1 MNNLHKKA
9 TVIIRSVGERTEKLC
24 RELILAQGI
33 PTENLFLIK
42 EAPFSAA
49 LRKSFEIGIANGLP
63 WTLCNDADV
72 LLRPGSIEKMLSIA
86 ESHDQ
91 AILEFQGLVI
101 DKFFG
106 GPRAG
111 GPHLYRTNLIIKAM
125 EYFEV
130 TRDKIRPETVLLNT
144 MKSKGYPWLSLP
156 EVFGLHDSFQYYK
169 DIYRKCF
176 VFAHKHQALRD
187 LFLSIWSM
195 QVSQDRDFQ
204 VAFMGFSAGNCY
216 NQKVVIDST
225 QDIYELNFDDLPFDE
240 KKELDDNLI
249 TLSDI
254 ETIISTWIEPSIY
267 QSIYSPILK
276 KSIEDS
282 KIFVTNLNAKNKKFR
297 NKFKKIIR
305 LLTFIIGKIFQNIGK
320 KIMSLSEKIS

>member
-1 MNNLHKKA
+1 MTDLSQKV
-9 TVIIRSVGERTEKLC
+9 TVVIRSVGERTEQLC
-24 RELILAQGI
+24 QELILAQGI
-33 PTENLFLIK
+33 PTENLFIIR

-49 LRKSFEIGIANGLP
+49 LHKSFEIGIANGLP

-72 LLRPGSIEKMLSIA
+72 LLRPGSINKMLSIA
-86 ESHDQ
+86 ETHDQ

-106 GPRAG
+106 GPRPG

-125 EYFEV
+125 EHFEV
-130 TRDKIRPETVLLNT
+130 ARGKLRPESVLLNT

-176 VFAHKHQALRD
+176 VFAHKNQALRD

-195 QVSQDRDFQ
+195 QIPHDRDFQ
-204 VAFMGFSAGNCY
+204 VAFMGFAAGNY
-216 NQKVVIDST
+216 HNEKVEIDSM

-240 KKELDDNLI
+240 KKELDDNFLN
-249 TLSDI
+249 LNEI
-254 ETIISTWIEPSIY
+254 ESIISNWVEPSIY
-267 QSIYSPILK
+267 QSIYTPILK

-282 KIFVTNLNAKNKKFR
+282 NSFVTILNSKK
-297 NKFKKIIR
+297 KKYQYIFKKYLR
-305 LLTFIIGKIFQNIGK
+305 AFTFIIGDNLHNIGK
-320 KIMSLSEKIS
+320 KIMSLSKKIS